1 VRDAALVQ
9 RLARDNLPVEVCP
22 SSNVSLEIFESL
34 DAHRSFP
41 ELWRV
46 GLNVT
51 VNSDDPPFFSTT
63 LAQELGHTARLELKR
78 DDVLELQ
85 RRAAR
90 AAFATPDE
98 RSRLEDLVQ
107 HSS

>member
-1 VRDAALVQ
+1 MRDAALVQ

-51 VNSDDPPFFSTT
+51 VNSRSSRRRWRRSSATRPGWSLRETMSSSCSAEPR
-63 LAQELGHTARLELKR
+63 ARP
-78 DDVLELQ
+78 LQ
-85 RRAAR
+85 HPTNGPAWK
-90 AAFATPDE
+90 T
-98 RSRLEDLVQ
+98 
-107 HSS
+107 